1 MLLFAAFLSCVLRKP
16 DLDDDEE
23 AFDEGNM
30 MPIDDEL
37 LNCDQDKL
45 NGM

>member
-1 MLLFAAFLSCVLRKP
+1 MLRKP

-23 AFDEGNM
+23 AFDEGNTR
-30 MPIDDEL
+30 PIDDEL